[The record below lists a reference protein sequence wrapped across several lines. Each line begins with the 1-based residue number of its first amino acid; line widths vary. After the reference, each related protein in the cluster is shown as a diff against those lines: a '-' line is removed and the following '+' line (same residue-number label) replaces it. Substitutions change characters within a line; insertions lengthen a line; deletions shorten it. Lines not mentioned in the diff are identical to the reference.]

1 MDNLVID
8 ICVRKCE
15 CFNKN
20 CNTRK
25 TTVSKTLE
33 KVYVVSR
40 LKGDIKNNIELTKK
54 YSRFVDS
61 IGKMP
66 VASHIMYPAM
76 GFDDTNPFEREK
88 CRIYGLELLK
98 LCDSVYCFIK
108 DDVISTGMREEI
120 RVARELNI
128 PIKYFRVLEGGYYE
142 CTGYLY
148 N

>member
-1 MDNLVID
+1 MDNLVIG

-20 CNTRK
+20 YNTRK
-25 TTVSKTLE
+25 TATNKTLE

-40 LKGDIKNNIELTKK
+40 LKGDIKNNIELAKK
-54 YSRFVDS
+54 YCRFVDS

>member
-1 MDNLVID
+1 MDNLIID
-8 ICVRKCE
+8 ISVRKCE
-15 CFNKN
+15 CFDRNN
-20 CNTRK
+20 NIYK
-25 TTVSKTLE
+25 TTENKTLE

-40 LKGDIKNNIELTKK
+40 LKGDIKNNIELANN
-54 YSRFVDS
+54 YCRFVDS
-61 IGKMP
+61 IANMP

>member
-1 MDNLVID
+1 MDNLIID
-8 ICVRKCE
+8 ICVRNCE
-15 CFNKN
+15 SFNKN
-20 CNTRK
+20 YNTRK
-25 TTVSKTLE
+25 TTASNTLE

-40 LKGDIKNNIELTKK
+40 LKGDIKNNIELAKK
-54 YSRFVDS
+54 YCRFGYS